1 MSETSSYLRSYLLNT
16 FQLLPGNVVAKQG
29 MHVMIMSLFIGTR
42 SYKDIMQL
50 QLLFAPEFCHSLLI
64 FYGTYYVFRMHMS
77 VYLVLFL
84 LLINEMF
91 NIFFMFTHVK
101 RIRSQRC
108 LTKIPRVGERC
119 HSWSTFNQTWSCP

>member
-16 FQLLPGNVVAKQG
+16 FQLLPGNVVTKQG
-29 MHVMIMSLFIGTR
+29 MHVMIMSLFIRGTH
-42 SYKDIMQL
+42 SFKGIMQL
-50 QLLFAPEFCHSLLI
+50 QLLFAPEFSHSLLI
-64 FYGTYYVFRMHMS
+64 FYEIYYVFRMHMS
-77 VYLVLFL
+77 VYLGLFL

-119 HSWSTFNQTWSCP
+119 HS